1 MLPSSCNA
9 WAICLF
15 LMRVLISIFFAVAAI
30 LSAQTQTKKVIF
42 VMTDGLRWQE
52 VFQGVDPAL
61 LNKDS
66 GGVRDIEGMRK
77 SYWRE
82 TAEERRAALMPFL
95 WSEVVAKGQIYGNRE
110 AGSAASVTNGKNFSY
125 PGYNETLTGFADDRI
140 DSNDKKY
147 NPNVTVLEWLH
158 GRQTYRGKVA
168 AFGAWDTF
176 PWILNAPRAG
186 FPVNAGYD
194 AMQMSPTTST
204 MDLLNSLKSESPR
217 DPAGEPIDAITFH
230 TALEYWKA
238 HKPSVLF
245 LSLGETDEWAHAG
258 KYDEYI
264 RAANRV
270 DLYLKK
276 IWEQAQSMPEY
287 RGVTSLIVSVDHGR
301 GRAPV
306 DWRSHGQKLD
316 ETKFIWMAFLGP
328 DTKPLGE
335 RKNVSPVTQNQIAAT
350 LAALLGEDYSTA
362 VPKAGRP
369 IADVIGK

>member
-1 MLPSSCNA
+1 M
-9 WAICLF
+9 
-15 LMRVLISIFFAVAAI
+15 
-30 LSAQTQTKKVIF
+30 QTRKVIL

-61 LNKDS
+61 LNKES
-66 GGVRDIEGMRK
+66 GVRDIDAMRK

-82 TAEERRAALMPFL
+82 TVEQRRAALMPFL
-95 WSEVVAKGQIYGNRE
+95 WSEIASKGQIYGNRE
-110 AGSAASVTNGKNFSY
+110 AGSDALITNGKNFSY

-140 DSNDKKY
+140 DSNDKNY

-158 GRQTYRGKVA
+158 SKAVYRGKVA

-176 PWILNAPRAG
+176 HWIINAPRAG
-186 FPVNAGYD
+186 FPVNAGYEP
-194 AMQMSPTTST
+194 MQMSPMTPA
-204 MDLLNSLKSESPR
+204 MDLLNTLKAESPR
-217 DPAGEPIDAITFH
+217 DQNAEPMDALTFH
-230 TALEYWKA
+230 TALEYWKT

-270 DLYLKK
+270 DLYLRK

-287 RGVTSLIVSVDHGR
+287 RGVTSLIVAVDHGR

-306 DWRSHGQKLD
+306 DWKSHGQKLD
-316 ETKFIWMAFLGP
+316 ETKFVWMAFLGP
-328 DTKPLGE
+328 DTEPLGE
-335 RKNVSPVTQNQIAAT
+335 RKKAGAVTQNQIAAT
-350 LAALLGEDYSTA
+350 LAALLGEDYVGA
-362 VPKAGRP
+362 VPKAGKP
-369 IADVIGK
+369 IADVVGK